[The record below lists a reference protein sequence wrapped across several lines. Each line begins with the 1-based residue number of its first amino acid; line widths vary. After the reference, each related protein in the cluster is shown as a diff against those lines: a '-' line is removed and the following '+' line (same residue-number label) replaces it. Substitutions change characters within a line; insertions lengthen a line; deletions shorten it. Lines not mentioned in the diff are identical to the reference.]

1 MRKHFMLAGVV
12 GATLSLFSCSKDM
25 KTDQL
30 RLENS
35 AALTT
40 AAAGSDELD
49 AILKDLSPD
58 TYLLS
63 FDNLPVNNYIT
74 KAVYGNLSD
83 EFQFCDPRYPS
94 PVPSLYRLGYKTI
107 PIKKIWIKTCPT
119 MIPFKDIAAR
129 VAELLQKVDK
139 RTFADL
145 AVTEFAANQQILATK
160 SFLTA
165 ANNLQPDAIDRV
177 LYGKDLSK
185 FRLTIPQSA
194 ALPAMTRGFY
204 GTGDITQVAGS
215 GARTTLTRYVGVSW
229 KDVLAK
235 KYPNL
240 IGCFDPIVLR
250 DIRASLIN
258 LDRKYAG
265 LNLDEVAGGAILG
278 IQ

>member
-1 MRKHFMLAGVV
+1 MLAGVV

-25 KTDQL
+25 KNDQP
-30 RLENS
+30 RLQS
-35 AALTT
+35 TT
-40 AAAGSDELD
+40 AVNARAAGSDELD
-49 AILKDLSPD
+49 AILKDLAPE
-58 TYLLS
+58 TYLLT
-63 FDNLPVNNYIT
+63 FENLPVNQYIT
-74 KAVYGNLSD
+74 KAAYGSLSD
-83 EFQFCDPRYPS
+83 EFQFGDPRFPS
-94 PVPSLYRLGYKTI
+94 PVPSLYRLGYKTV
-107 PIKKIWIKTCPT
+107 PFKKIWIKTCPT

-145 AVTEFAANQQILATK
+145 AVAEIGANQQLLATK

-165 ANNLQPDAIDRV
+165 ASNLQPDAFDRV

-185 FRLTIPQSA
+185 FRLTINEASK
-194 ALPAMTRGFY
+194 LPAATRGFY

-215 GARTTLTRYVGVSW
+215 GARTTLSKYVGVTW
-229 KDVLAK
+229 KDILSK

-240 IGCFDPIVLR
+240 IGCFDPILLR

-265 LNLDEVAGGAILG
+265 LNLEEVAGGATLG
-278 IQ
+278 F